1 MILFSSSDAK
11 TYSNKILNRFVEA
24 IEGTDIP
31 NNADPNMN
39 TKDFGFATVH
49 VYRNTASVSSS
60 AGIISTNA

>member
-49 VYRNTASVSSS
+49 VYRNTTS
-60 AGIISTNA
+60 ATIPAQ